1 MSLRHDRTARI
12 DRRAFLAT
20 AAAAAA
26 LTGFAGKAFTQTGAR
41 EQGMVTHRIVETNGI
56 KLHVAEQGSGPLVLL
71 CHGWPEAW
79 LSWKHQLPALAAAGY
94 RAVAPDM
101 RGHGESTAPPDVAE
115 YTLLHHVGDMVGLVA
130 ALGERSAIIVGH
142 DWGANIAWTGA
153 LLRPDLFPAVVAMS
167 VPFRR
172 RSPAP
177 PLATLR
183 KTGQENFYWLYFQ
196 TERAEAEFER
206 DPPTTFRRLF
216 AGTGGSLTVP
226 PGHGFL
232 DSFIDPERLPDWLTE
247 EDLAEYVETYR
258 RTGFRGGL
266 NWYRNIDRNWELLA
280 PWQSAAVKQPAL
292 FIAGANDGVIHGP
305 MGEAALAQMGETVPG
320 LKRKVL
326 IDGAGHWVQRQRADE
341 VNALLL
347 EFLREV
353 RS

>member
-1 MSLRHDRTARI
+1 M
-12 DRRAFLAT
+12 DRRTFLAT
-20 AAAAAA
+20 AGSAAA
-26 LTGFAGKAFTQTGAR
+26 LSGFVGNAFGQTSS
-41 EQGMVTHRIVETNGI
+41 QVQLMVTHRIVEVNGI
-56 KLHVAEQGSGPLVLL
+56 KLHVAEQGSGPLVLF

-101 RGHGESTAPPDVAE
+101 RGYGESAAPLEVAE

-142 DWGANIAWTGA
+142 DWGANVAWTGA

-183 KTGQENFYWLYFQ
+183 KSGQENFYWFYFQ

-206 DPPTTFRRLF
+206 DLPTTFRRLF
-216 AGTGGSLTVP
+216 AGTGGSLTVA

-232 DSFIDPERLPDWLTE
+232 DAFTDPERLPD
-247 EDLAEYVETYR
+247 
-258 RTGFRGGL
+258 
-266 NWYRNIDRNWELLA
+266 
-280 PWQSAAVKQPAL
+280 
-292 FIAGANDGVIHGP
+292 
-305 MGEAALAQMGETVPG
+305 
-320 LKRKVL
+320 
-326 IDGAGHWVQRQRADE
+326 
-341 VNALLL
+341 
-347 EFLREV
+347 
-353 RS
+353 